1 MKEKRIQR
9 SPLRRG
15 SSGSTA
21 EAAPRWVGMRS
32 ACKATP
38 LDLLCKA
45 PSKRVAA
52 DDESSEHGP
61 KSKQLK
67 MYRFVSNKK

>member
-1 MKEKRIQR
+1 
-9 SPLRRG
+9 
-15 SSGSTA
+15 
-21 EAAPRWVGMRS
+21 MRS

-67 MYRFVSNKK
+67 MDRFVSNKK